1 MDCDKVLWVAW
12 AGDGSI
18 RSRVLAREL
27 RAQFQNF
34 ALFYGKKHF
43 AALRYLSA
51 SIGTL
56 LSFLAKRPRVV
67 VVQCPSVALAFLAS
81 MAKPVFGFSLVVD
94 LHSLPIDE
102 PGKISSKILFFALSR
117 SDAVLVT
124 NEPYRDLLLKTSGI
138 STKVLI
144 LPDKIPEFE
153 YPHGLVVTQG
163 KYNVLYTGGFS
174 ELDPGY
180 EVVDA
185 FRFLSMDYWLYITG
199 KNDLDQ
205 RQLPD
210 NCTLLGFVSDETY
223 QNYLRTVDV
232 VVVLTNNQ
240 HSLVCGGYESIAA
253 GKPLVLSDTA
263 VLRSYFGGGG
273 VIFAANDSESLAI
286 AIETAVRMKDQ
297 LGEEMRQEVKV
308 KIAAWQ
314 ENWKVVVDEVCSLAQ

>member
-1 MDCDKVLWVAW
+1 MACDKVLWISW

-27 RAQFQNF
+27 HAQFRNV

-56 LSFLAKRPRVV
+56 VWFLIIRPRVV
-67 VVQCPSVALAFLAS
+67 VVQCPSIALALLAS
-81 MAKPVFGFSLVVD
+81 MAKAVFRYKLVVD
-94 LHSLPIDE
+94 LHSLPI
-102 PGKISSKILFFALSR
+102 GKPEEISNKILFFALSR
-117 SDAVLVT
+117 SDVILVT

-138 STKVLI
+138 LTKTLL
-144 LPDKIPEFE
+144 LPDKIPDFE
-153 YPHGLVVTQG
+153 YPHRPVVMQG
-163 KYNVLYTGGFS
+163 RYNILYTGGFS
-174 ELDPGY
+174 EFDPGY
-180 EVVDA
+180 EIVGSLK
-185 FRFLSMDYWLYITG
+185 FLSKEYWLYITG
-199 KNDLDQ
+199 KNDLKQ
-205 RQLPD
+205 GQVPE

-240 HSLVCGGYESIAA
+240 FSLVCGAYESIAA

-273 VIFAANDSESLAI
+273 VIFSANNSKAI
-286 AIETAVRMKDQ
+286 AVAIETAAREKDQ
-297 LGEEMRQEVKV
+297 LVEEMHRRVKV

-314 ENWKVVVDEVCSLAQ
+314 EKWKVVADEFGSL

>member
-34 ALFYGKKHF
+34 TLFYGKKHF
-43 AALRYLSA
+43 AALRYVSA

-56 LSFLAKRPRVV
+56 LSFLIKRPRVV
-67 VVQCPSVALAFLAS
+67 VVQCPSIALLLLAS
-81 MAKPVFGFSLVVD
+81 MAKPVFRFRLVVD
-94 LHSLPIDE
+94 LHSLPVDE
-102 PGKISSKILFFALSR
+102 PSKISTKVLFFALSR
-117 SDAVLVT
+117 SDDVLVT

-144 LPDKIPEFE
+144 LPDKIPDFE
-153 YPHGLVVTQG
+153 YPHRPVLMQG
-163 KYNVLYTGGFS
+163 KHNVLYTGGFS

-180 EVVDA
+180 EIVKA
-185 FRFLSMDYWLYITG
+185 FELLSKDYWLYVTG
-199 KNDLDQ
+199 KNKIDK
-205 RQLPD
+205 RQIPD

-240 HSLVCGGYESIAA
+240 YSLVCGGYEAIAA

-273 VIFAANDSESLAI
+273 VIFAANNFKSLAA
-286 AIETAVRMKDQ
+286 AIETAVTRKDQ
-297 LGEEMRQEVKV
+297 LGQEMCREVKL
-308 KIAAWQ
+308 KLAAWQ
-314 ENWKVVVDEVCSLAQ
+314 TSWRIAVDEISSVAQ